1 MTLSEGV
8 NVNVASII
16 CHRRSKGRHGS
27 LYRKAPRPVKGQIG
41 DGLLLGRSR
50 PLPVMRPSSGTVLGL
65 LGGLGLLYCL
75 RQNTFV
81 QLGVLQSEV
90 GWPLRLAGAALI
102 ALGAFLIL
110 AANERMI
117 ELSVL
122 VSMFV
127 AHMLFALVLLNSYL
141 RDEFTGLNFLGQF
154 FLIVIFIL
162 CLAGAVSPLRYFQA
176 EYRPY

>member
-1 MTLSEGV
+1 M
-8 NVNVASII
+8 AY
-16 CHRRSKGRHGS
+16 S
-27 LYRKAPRPVKGQIG
+27 LG
-41 DGLLLGRSR
+41 DPFR
-50 PLPVMRPSSGTVLGL
+50 PLRLVMRLNGTVLGL
-65 LGGLGLLYCL
+65 LGGLGLLLL

-90 GWPLRLAGAALI
+90 GWPLRLAGAALL

-110 AANERMI
+110 AANERTI

-127 AHMLFALVLLNSYL
+127 AHTLFALVLLNSYL